1 MDYDSKYNIK
11 DKLHKAKKVHQI
23 GAFLLYF
30 LGKTQ
35 FFTGIYLYNKINPE
49 GPNQN
54 YYVAPLIMQIIVLI
68 FLKIVPEGTYFMK
81 KSPNII

>member
-1 MDYDSKYNIK
+1 MDYESKYNIK

-49 GPNQN
+49 GPN
-54 YYVAPLIMQIIVLI
+54 
-68 FLKIVPEGTYFMK
+68 
-81 KSPNII
+81 